1 MAVMIFMLSS
11 GVSMLITGFTVT
23 GIRFLEGAE
32 GNLRCCRLVARL
44 IMSIIAWRR
53 PCLPRQ
59 DTDAAGAADK
69 PADSCG
75 PTAADVLYQAAKSDE
90 IKHRGNARRH
100 GLAPVCTSPMVASL
114 IPHRRSN
121 SAGPR

>member
-1 MAVMIFMLSS
+1 MTVMIFILSS

-32 GNLRCCRLVARL
+32 GNLRRYGCL
-44 IMSIIAWRR
+44 ILSIIAWRR
-53 PCLPRQ
+53 PCLPGQ
-59 DTDAAGAADK
+59 DTDAASAADK
-69 PADSCG
+69 PADSCRS
-75 PTAADVLYQAAKSDE
+75 TAADVLSEALKSDE

-114 IPHRRSN
+114 IPHSGSN